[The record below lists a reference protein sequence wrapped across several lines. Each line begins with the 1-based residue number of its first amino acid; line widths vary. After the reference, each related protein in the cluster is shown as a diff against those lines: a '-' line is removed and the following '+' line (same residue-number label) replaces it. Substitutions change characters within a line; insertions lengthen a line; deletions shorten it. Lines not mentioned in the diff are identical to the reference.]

1 MLLFTPDL
9 LADEVE
15 VLPGGLRGRNEARLR
30 QLVLFVLRLFLVL
43 YLRIVHRS
51 FNAVQQEFILILLVS
66 FDLVQVKF
74 LYSQHKRMKKL
85 VSQRYSLTKKKHTF
99 WLPNAPKCLSKKRV
113 CITKTKLTSIG
124 FDLSLHSLFSLD
136 LLGLLLLFLGH
147 LAQFEQLNV
156 FLVWQRCLHLL
167 LFLSHDIDD
176 GYDLFALVSLSLC

>member
-30 QLVLFVLRLFLVL
+30 QLILFVLRLFLVL

-74 LYSQHKRMKKL
+74 L
-85 VSQRYSLTKKKHTF
+85 
-99 WLPNAPKCLSKKRV
+99 
-113 CITKTKLTSIG
+113 
-124 FDLSLHSLFSLD
+124 
-136 LLGLLLLFLGH
+136 
-147 LAQFEQLNV
+147 
-156 FLVWQRCLHLL
+156 
-167 LFLSHDIDD
+167 
-176 GYDLFALVSLSLC
+176 